1 MGEIQS
7 EDAVVDVENS
17 RVGVEVGGRAGE
29 GWGLLAWWMVGG
41 VTGVLTLDVDSPLVG
56 AQAKRL
62 EGALLAERLGLVD
75 KLVAAVVAGTGVALG
90 VLVCGG

>member
-7 EDAVVDVENS
+7 EDAVVNVENS

-41 VTGVLTLDVDSPLVG
+41 VTGGTH
-56 AQAKRL
+56 
-62 EGALLAERLGLVD
+62 
-75 KLVAAVVAGTGVALG
+75 AGR
-90 VLVCGG
+90 